1 MSVSLEGQSARTRGP
16 DAAPHG
22 ATALYI
28 GPPERRSFAWLH
40 APTSPA
46 RDRAVVLCGPLG
58 QESTGVH
65 RAMRH
70 WATGFAAAGFPA
82 LRIDYHGLGDSAGGF
97 HEPERLRAWIGSV
110 VDAIQFARTVAGVE
124 RVAVAA
130 IGIGAAF
137 ALAAAAE
144 RGDVSEL
151 ILWAPVPTGRAY
163 LREGRA
169 FTRLMAPGGFGEL
182 PEGHEQIGGF
192 VLTNETV
199 EQLTSFDALAGDAK
213 IKAAVLVIPRE
224 ESARDNA
231 FIERLSAAGATVER
245 RAVAGYGDMMLDTHQ
260 ALVPRDVIEA
270 SAAWLQSRATT
281 RGGAE
286 AHAFHVDAGDRQ
298 LVVRPTNAASEM
310 QSVVEWPVHFGA
322 AGELFGIVSRPA
334 GATRRKTGV
343 LLSNAGSVA
352 RVGPNRFYVTLARI
366 WAALGYT
373 VLRMDLGGLG
383 DSAATVESPENHPY
397 PSYATDN
404 IAQGVAALRA
414 QGAERVVVGG
424 LCSGAHTAFHAGLSV
439 PGLDGLIM
447 INPIVFYW
455 KESDALDV
463 ASWTTYVET
472 RHYQNSVKQWKS
484 WARLLRGHVDVG
496 HVARTGARRAREL
509 VRAKR
514 ASFLRR
520 FRDAGAE
527 DAARDLD
534 RIVRQGTDVLLV
546 FSTGEPG
553 LDYLRVNFAREL
565 RRLEKHPAFLLQE
578 LEDANHTFTS
588 LGSRIRASAIMT
600 AHLLAKH
607 P

>member
-1 MSVSLEGQSARTRGP
+1 MSMSVRDRSAHAER
-16 DAAPHG
+16 AAPSSRD
-22 ATALYI
+22 ASAVYI

-40 APTSPA
+40 APTAPS
-46 RDRAVVLCGPLG
+46 RNCAVVLCGPLG

-70 WATGFAAAGFPA
+70 WASEFAAAGFPA
-82 LRIDYHGLGDSAGGF
+82 MRIDYHGLGDSAGAY
-97 HEPERLRAWIGSV
+97 HDPERLRAWIATVG
-110 VDAIQFARTVAGVE
+110 DAIDCARTMAGVE

-130 IGIGAAF
+130 IGVGAAF
-137 ALAAAAE
+137 ALGAAVE
-144 RGDVSEL
+144 RGDVRDL

-182 PEGHEQIGGF
+182 TEGQEQIGGF
-192 VLTNETV
+192 VLSSETV
-199 EQLTSFDALAGDAK
+199 AQLTAFDPLGGDVTLRAGA
-213 IKAAVLVIPRE
+213 LVIPRE
-224 ESARDNA
+224 EGARDNA
-231 FIERLSAAGATVER
+231 FIERLGAVGVDVER

-260 ALVPRDVIEA
+260 AVVPVDVIDA
-270 SAAWLQSRATT
+270 SVEWLQSRTT
-281 RGGAE
+281 VRSA
-286 AHAFHVDAGDRQ
+286 ADSRALHVDDADRQ
-298 LVVRPTNAASEM
+298 LVVRISNAGSDA
-310 QSVVEWPVHFGA
+310 QTVVERPIHFGA
-322 AGELFGIVSRPA
+322 ANELFGIVSRPA
-334 GATRRKTGV
+334 GTERRKTGV
-343 LLSNAGSVA
+343 LLSNSGSVA

-366 WAALGYT
+366 WSALGYT

-383 DSAATVESPENHPY
+383 DSAAPGESPENHPY

-404 IAQGVAALRA
+404 VAQGVAALRA
-414 QGAERVVVGG
+414 QGVERVVVGG

-439 PGLDGLIM
+439 PGVDGLIM

-496 HVARTGARRAREL
+496 HVARTGVRRASEL
-509 VRAKR
+509 LRAKR

-520 FRDAGAE
+520 FRAAGAE

-534 RIVRQGTDVLLV
+534 RLVRQGTDVLLV

-565 RRLEKHPAFLLQE
+565 RRLEKQPAFSLHE

-588 LGSRIRASAIMT
+588 LDSRIRASAIMT
-600 AHLLAKH
+600 AHLLTKH

>member
-1 MSVSLEGQSARTRGP
+1 MSVSLQDQSARTREP
-16 DAAPHG
+16 ETTSYG
-22 ATALYI
+22 ATAVYI

-40 APTSPA
+40 APVAPE
-46 RDRAVVLCGPLG
+46 RDCAVVLCGPLG

-82 LRIDYHGLGDSAGGF
+82 LRMDYHGLGDSAGGY
-97 HEPERLRAWIGSV
+97 HEPDRLRAWIASV
-110 VDAIQFARTVAGVE
+110 GDAIQFARNVAGVE

-137 ALAAAAE
+137 AIAAAAE

-192 VLTNETV
+192 VLTHETV
-199 EQLTSFDALAGDAK
+199 EQLTAFDPLAGDAK
-213 IKAAVLVIPRE
+213 INAAALVIPRE
-224 ESARDNA
+224 ESARDNP
-231 FIERLSAAGATVER
+231 FIEKLSAAGATVER
-245 RAVAGYGDMMLDTHQ
+245 RPVAGYGDMMLDTHQ
-260 ALVPRDVIEA
+260 ALVPRDVIDA
-270 SAAWLQSRATT
+270 SADWLRSRTT
-281 RGGAE
+281 ARRA
-286 AHAFHVDAGDRQ
+286 AKSPALQVDARDRE
-298 LVVRPTNAASEM
+298 LFLRVTDAAPDT
-310 QSVVEWPVHFGA
+310 QGVVERPIHFGA

-366 WAALGYT
+366 WSALGYT

-383 DSAATVESPENHPY
+383 DSAIAPESPENHPY

-414 QGAERVVVGG
+414 QGVERVVVGG

-439 PGLDGLIM
+439 PAVDGLIM

-484 WARLLRGHVDVG
+484 WARLLRGRVDVG
-496 HVARTGARRAREL
+496 HVARTGARRASEL
-509 VRAKR
+509 LRAKQ

-520 FRDAGAE
+520 FREAGDE

-534 RIVRQGTDVLLV
+534 RIVRQGTDVLLL

-565 RRLEKHPAFLLQE
+565 RRLEKHPAFSLQE